1 MNQRRKR
8 VNRACLWFLASA
20 LTLGSAVPAFAA
32 DGPAGGTSS
41 STVLST
47 GNAPSIGQ
55 VSVNGNSTFEVKNL
69 SMLPE
74 QGSKTVIFTLTVHN
88 NGTSDLQFIDYW
100 VRLRTASGNQ
110 ITVKVLPQ
118 DKDKNRITPKS
129 SQDIGFYATV
139 NETTQLND
147 LIFEI
152 IQWDFSQANFERKL
166 GEVQVPDDYSIVT
179 PAGAPRTIQMNG
191 NPVKTQIEKV
201 YVGKNEKNYTPTIV
215 LNMANTGSRSVAVP
229 TYQYLIRTSE
239 GYMYPLNP
247 KGAKEL
253 TILPQTD
260 KDIELTG
267 SVPVSLSKEGWQLVI
282 VQNAADLKLNLPVAY
297 YTLPAVSEPDSVGT
311 GVAYDFTN
319 KDGTYSAELNAVQR
333 MPWED
338 QDILAAKLLLGNKG
352 TESLPLPDLTGYFM
366 LDDNIKVEAKLI
378 RTDKVI
384 GLAAGGSA
392 QYQFI
397 GKIPYTYDFAKAK
410 LVLQEKAAV
419 GDGSGGT
426 GGTDGGGST
435 DSASSE
441 DLLEFE
447 HSSELMSIP
456 LNNVGET
463 YKVTSVGRSASYKVR
478 KLTTYTGDTADTI
491 AVQLEAVNEEK
502 RYNSVSKLVGYF
514 KTADGTVLPAT
525 FGEIKNKISPG
536 GTALLLM
543 SSVIPKGMDTNG
555 LQLMIGDAVTQ
566 DKLTEG
572 ENKPDAYVNA
582 ASFWLPA
589 EQKEVQPKLLNIDL
603 APYKLSMSKIHTRGD
618 QEGIHLFFDYELSKN
633 LLNETNV
640 EGRKLVISLE
650 DREDRV
656 KFSWDFDF
664 KDFENSDTSNG
675 SDPSQNITGK
685 LLLGKKEKFRLDK
698 NDSNFIY
705 LVSYLKDYDLKV
717 YESINGHKKLLASQ
731 KITWFE
737 TTD

>member
-1 MNQRRKR
+1 MNQRRTR
-8 VNRACLWFLASA
+8 VKRACLWLLASV

-32 DGPAGGTSS
+32 DGSAGGAPEA
-41 STVLST
+41 TVLST
-47 GNAPSIGQ
+47 GNTPVIGKVN
-55 VSVNGNSTFEVKNL
+55 VSENSAFELKNL

-118 DKDKNRITPKS
+118 DKDKNRVTPKS

-139 NETTQLND
+139 NETTELKD
-147 LIFEI
+147 LIFDI

-166 GEVQVPDDYSIVT
+166 GEVKVPADYSIVT
-179 PAGAPRTIQMNG
+179 AAGASQTIQMNG
-191 NPVKTQIEKV
+191 NSVKTQIEKV

-215 LNMANTGSRSVAVP
+215 LNMANTGGRSATVP
-229 TYQYLIRTSE
+229 TYQYLVRTPE

-247 KGAKEL
+247 KGTKEL

-282 VQNAADLKLNLPVAY
+282 VQNAADLKLSLPVAY
-297 YTLPAVSEPDSVGT
+297 FALPAVSEPDNVGT
-311 GVAYDFTN
+311 GVAYNFTN
-319 KDGTYSAELNAVQR
+319 KDGTYTAELNAVQR

-352 TESLPLPDLTGYFM
+352 TESLPLPELTGYFM

-384 GLAAGGSA
+384 GLAAGGSV

-397 GKIPYTYDFAKAK
+397 GKIPYTYEFAKAK
-410 LVLQEKAAV
+410 LVLQEKAES
-419 GDGSGGT
+419 GSGGT
-426 GGTDGGGST
+426 GGTGA
-435 DSASSE
+435 SADNTSME

-456 LNNVGET
+456 LHNVGET

-478 KLTTYTGDTADTI
+478 KLTTYTGDTSDTI

-502 RYNSVSKLVGYF
+502 RFNAAPKLVAYF
-514 KTADGTVLPAT
+514 KTADGTVLPAS

-536 GTALLLM
+536 GAALLFM
-543 SSVIPKGMDTNG
+543 SSVIPKGLDTKG
-555 LQLMIGDAVTQ
+555 MQLMIGDAVTQ

-589 EQKEVQPKLLNIDL
+589 ERTEVQPKLLNLDL

-618 QEGIHLFFDYELSKN
+618 QDGIHLYFDYELSKN
-633 LLNETNV
+633 LMNETNL

-664 KDFENSDTSNG
+664 KDFETGGTSNG
-675 SDPSQNITGK
+675 TDPSQNLTGK

-698 NDSNFIY
+698 NDGNFIY
-705 LVSYLKDYDLKV
+705 MVSYLKDYDLKV
-717 YESINGHKKLLASQ
+717 YEAVNGHKKLLASQ
-731 KITWFE
+731 KIRWFE